1 MTVSAPRP
9 NPNPNPNLNPNP
21 QVPEEFLD
29 EWTGEIMTD
38 PVTLP
43 SSQMTLERS
52 SIERHLAADSIDPYN
67 RSPLTVACQRAVQV
81 CAGLSVIVDARTLPA
96 YPF

>member
-1 MTVSAPRP
+1 
-9 NPNPNPNLNPNP
+9 
-21 QVPEEFLD
+21 
-29 EWTGEIMTD
+29 MTD

-67 RSPLTVACQRAVQV
+67 RSPLTVAELVPNDALRARIEEFVAARR
-81 CAGLSVIVDARTLPA
+81 AGGQ
-96 YPF
+96 